1 MNPAPAPFL
10 RAYRLST
17 ISILLFPIWG
27 TAVSARLHAQE
38 EVVAHLEGQVLLE
51 ESPLPEGRVVLHMV
65 GPEEG
70 GAIDSVQVGP
80 DGRFRISL
88 PHVPDPENRSEV
100 FFASMRY
107 HGILYFGQ
115 PISRAVQL
123 DSLYQIY
130 VFDTLSAPE
139 GGAMLPISMR
149 NLFLESV
156 DGGWTVTD
164 LFQIRNEDRRTLF
177 AQEEAV
183 VWTYP
188 LPPDL
193 TDFQVGQGDLSPGA
207 MTYADGSIQVSSPI
221 PPGERVFVIQYHL
234 PEAST
239 SFPTPGAT
247 DLLEILVKEPAPP
260 LEIGR
265 LQPLQPVELEPGTTY
280 RRFTGTDLSGGEVEV
295 TLGQESGGL
304 SAAWLA
310 VVLALFLGAAGLFA
324 FQRRAPVA
332 PREPEADSA
341 PPSDSGSR
349 EALIEEIAHL
359 DEVFLARSSPTS
371 DETRSYEREREALMD
386 RLTGLG

>member
-1 MNPAPAPFL
+1 MSPAPEIL
-10 RAYRLST
+10 HRAYR
-17 ISILLFPIWG
+17 ISAFPILLFTIWSI
-27 TAVSARLHAQE
+27 AVPARLHAQE

-51 ESPLPEGRVVLHMV
+51 ERPLSEGRVVLHMV

-100 FFASMRY
+100 FFASIRY
-107 HGILYFGQ
+107 HGILYFGH
-115 PISRAVQL
+115 PISRAIQL

-130 VFDTLSAPE
+130 VYDTLSAPE
-139 GGAMLPISMR
+139 GGAVLAVSMR
-149 NLFLESV
+149 NIFLEPV
-156 DGGWTVTD
+156 DREWGVTD
-164 LFQIRNEDRRTLF
+164 LFQIRNEESRTLF

-193 TDFQVGQGDLSPGA
+193 TGFQLGQGDLPPDA
-207 MTYADGSIQVSSPI
+207 VTHADGSLRVSSPI
-221 PPGERVFVIQYHL
+221 PPGEQVFVIHYHIPDL
-234 PEAST
+234 SV

-247 DLLEILVKEPAPP
+247 DLLEILVREPAPP

-265 LQPLQPVELEPGTTY
+265 LQPRPPVELEPGTTY

-295 TLGQESGGL
+295 ALGQESGGL
-304 SAAWLA
+304 SAAWFA

-324 FQRRAPVA
+324 LQRRAPVA
-332 PREPEADSA
+332 PRKTEAGSA
-341 PPSDSGSR
+341 SPSDSGSR
-349 EALIEEIAHL
+349 EALIEEIARL
-359 DEVFLARSSPTS
+359 DEAFRARSSPTS